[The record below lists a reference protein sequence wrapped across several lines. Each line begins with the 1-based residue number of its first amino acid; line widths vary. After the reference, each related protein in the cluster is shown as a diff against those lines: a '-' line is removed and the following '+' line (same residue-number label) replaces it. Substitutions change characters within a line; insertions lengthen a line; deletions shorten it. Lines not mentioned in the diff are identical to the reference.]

1 MPTIFED
8 RKEGDAMT
16 DWLMLL
22 ISFLVF
28 IYLGITLVLPD
39 KF

>member
-1 MPTIFED
+1 M
-8 RKEGDAMT
+8 M

-22 ISFLVF
+22 ISFLVL
-28 IYLGITLVLPD
+28 IYLGITLVLPE